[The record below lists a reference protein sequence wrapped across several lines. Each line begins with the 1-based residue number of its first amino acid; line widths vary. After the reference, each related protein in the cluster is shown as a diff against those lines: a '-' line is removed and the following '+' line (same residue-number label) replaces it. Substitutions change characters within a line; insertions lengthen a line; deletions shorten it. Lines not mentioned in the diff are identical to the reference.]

1 MQEVIDLKDC
11 HAHTLTISKH
21 KKMLE
26 IVQFKNLNNKKEEIK
41 DLKRK
46 FKQVKEASKD
56 AAKSAIRK

>member
-46 FKQVKEASKD
+46 FK
-56 AAKSAIRK
+56 